1 MKTIRH
7 LLLLTLL
14 VAAASLAHA
23 QGDAPYNEG
32 SVWDITTVKTKTG
45 LQDDYL
51 KQLKTIFI
59 GELDEAKKQ
68 GFVLSYKILIGQAA
82 MAGDYDVMLLIEY
95 KNFAAND
102 GMRAKFDAI
111 DRKVLGTA
119 EQQRDA
125 TVKRLEIREIL
136 GEKQMQ
142 EVTLK

>member
-51 KQLKTIFI
+51 RQLKTIFV

-68 GFVLSYKILIGQAA
+68 GLLLSYKILIGQAA
-82 MAGDYDVMLLIEY
+82 TAGDYDVMLLIEY
-95 KNFAAND
+95 KNFAALTTVCGRSSMPSTRNCSARRSSS
-102 GMRAKFDAI
+102 GTRRSSVWRSEKSWAKSRC
-111 DRKVLGTA
+111 RK
-119 EQQRDA
+119 
-125 TVKRLEIREIL
+125 
-136 GEKQMQ
+136 
-142 EVTLK
+142 